1 MGIFGDGRGKPA
13 SGRTAVKGPRAA
25 AVADRAAELL
35 PLYSSV
41 HRGAEYA
48 SGRLVWSVGA
58 GEAGPSAAQASQ
70 SGSARGSGQSGL
82 VVDCPRQRPAAP
94 VPLPAGRDEPYRR
107 YPVRAGRPQAYP
119 VIL

>member
-1 MGIFGDGRGKPA
+1 MGIFGDSRGKPA

-48 SGRLVWSVGA
+48 SGRLVWPVGA

-70 SGSARGSGQSGL
+70 SGSETAPPGKGVDHWVTSAQRVRR
-82 VVDCPRQRPAAP
+82 VVRSAAT
-94 VPLPAGRDEPYRR
+94 VGRAP
-107 YPVRAGRPQAYP
+107 G
-119 VIL
+119 